1 MIYQN
6 YLLNNTHYL
15 PEINYTGNTIGEQN
29 ANLYVSNPAPQFG
42 AQYSSDLYTP
52 DYSSQNDPYAADDG
66 KISTAD
72 KVKSFL
78 KGVVSPVTSMFS
90 SPKNFA
96 IGALSMAA
104 GAALIVATGGA
115 AAPLFVAA
123 GLVGGT
129 IQFAKSA
136 YGAAVATTDDEA
148 RAAWQGMGSG
158 AGAVA
163 GSVAGSKAALN
174 AAGVNTAK
182 TGIFGSVIECFKAI
196 PSCLSKSFNSFS
208 SGAALVNLKSALG
221 IKLQATDNNAKVNS
235 NPDTLDVKN
244 VNTDKPVDT
253 PDTPDVNIQNKGAT
267 SLGSDDISS
276 SAANTVNADS
286 VKLEQSQNVQTSDI
300 AQLNQTGTTNPIQN
314 AEIGS
319 KQCYV
324 KVNGQNIPTHVQQNA
339 NGIYTLVDDSG
350 NTYAVMTTHSKGGG
364 SMVFDKIDGY
374 TDSSDGFN
382 IIKSTLDIESLNS
395 STPKGSTGAGTQM
408 IREAVRMSNEM
419 GYDGRVT
426 LQAEIINKSVGTP
439 VPFYSKLGFKATS
452 AETQA
457 LIEQAMA
464 IYEQTGVY
472 NGPTGA
478 SMYLPMDVVKNILGQ
493 A

>member
-15 PEINYTGNTIGEQN
+15 PEINYTGNTIGGQN

-148 RAAWQGMGSG
+148 RAAWQGMGTG

-163 GSVAGSKAALN
+163 GSVAGSKTALN

-182 TGIFGSVIECFKAI
+182 TGIFTSVVECFKAI

-221 IKLQATDNNAKVNS
+221 IKSQATANNSKTNS
-235 NPDTLDVKN
+235 APDTPDVGAQSTKN
-244 VNTDKPVDT
+244 SV
-253 PDTPDVNIQNKGAT
+253 DTPDVNIQNKGAT
-267 SLGSDDISS
+267 SLGSDDISP
-276 SAANTVNADS
+276 SAANTANADS
-286 VKLEQSQNVQTSDI
+286 VELNPSNNAQTSDI
-300 AQLNQTGTTNPIQN
+300 APLSRTNGANPVSN
-314 AEIGS
+314 VEPAS

-374 TDSSDGFN
+374 TDSSNGFN

-395 STPKGSTGAGTQM
+395 TTPKGSTGAGTQM

-472 NGPTGA
+472 NGPAGA
-478 SMYLPMDVVKNILGQ
+478 SMYLPMDVVKHILGQ

>member
-29 ANLYVSNPAPQFG
+29 ANLYVSSPAPQFG

-52 DYSSQNDPYAADDG
+52 DYGEQNDPYAADDG

-78 KGVVSPVTSMFS
+78 KGVASPVTSMFS

-115 AAPLFVAA
+115 AAPLFIAA

-148 RAAWQGMGSG
+148 RAAWQGMGTG

-163 GSVAGSKAALN
+163 GSVAGSKTALN

-182 TGIFGSVIECFKAI
+182 TGIFTSVVECFKAI

-221 IKLQATDNNAKVNS
+221 IKSQATANNSKTNS
-235 NPDTLDVKN
+235 APDTPDVGAQSTKN
-244 VNTDKPVDT
+244 SV
-253 PDTPDVNIQNKGAT
+253 DTPDVNIQNKGAT
-267 SLGSDDISS
+267 SLGSDDISP
-276 SAANTVNADS
+276 SAANTANADGVELNPS
-286 VKLEQSQNVQTSDI
+286 NNAQTSDI
-300 AQLNQTGTTNPIQN
+300 AQLSRTNGANPVSN
-314 AEIGS
+314 VEPAS

-395 STPKGSTGAGTQM
+395 TTPKGSTGAGTQM

-472 NGPTGA
+472 NGPAGA

>member
-15 PEINYTGNTIGEQN
+15 PEINYTGNTIGGQN

-52 DYSSQNDPYAADDG
+52 DYGEQKDPYAADDG

-148 RAAWQGMGSG
+148 RAAWQGMGTG

-163 GSVAGSKAALN
+163 GSVAGSKTALN
-174 AAGVNTAK
+174 TAGVNTAK
-182 TGIFGSVIECFKAI
+182 TGIFTSVVECFKAI

-221 IKLQATDNNAKVNS
+221 IKSQATANNSKTNS
-235 NPDTLDVKN
+235 A
-244 VNTDKPVDT
+244 

-267 SLGSDDISS
+267 SLGSDDISP
-276 SAANTVNADS
+276 SAANTANADS
-286 VKLEQSQNVQTSDI
+286 VELNPSNNAQTSDI
-300 AQLNQTGTTNPIQN
+300 AQLSRTNGANPVSN
-314 AEIGS
+314 VEPAS

-324 KVNGQNIPTHVQQNA
+324 KVNGQNIQTHVQQNA
-339 NGIYTLVDDSG
+339 NGIYTLVDDRG
-350 NTYAVMTTHSKGGG
+350 NTYAVMTTHSNGGG
-364 SMVFDKIDGY
+364 SMAFDKIDGY

-395 STPKGSTGAGTQM
+395 TTPKGSTGAGTQM

>member
-15 PEINYTGNTIGEQN
+15 PEINYTGNTIGGQN

-52 DYSSQNDPYAADDG
+52 DYGEQKDPYAADDG

-148 RAAWQGMGSG
+148 RAAWQGMGTG

-163 GSVAGSKAALN
+163 GSVAGSKTALN

-182 TGIFGSVIECFKAI
+182 TGIFTSVVECFKAI
-196 PSCLSKSFNSFS
+196 PSCFSKSFNSFS

-221 IKLQATDNNAKVNS
+221 IKSQATANNSKTNS
-235 NPDTLDVKN
+235 APDTPDVGAQSTKN
-244 VNTDKPVDT
+244 SV
-253 PDTPDVNIQNKGAT
+253 DTPDVNIQNKGAT
-267 SLGSDDISS
+267 SFGSDDISP
-276 SAANTVNADS
+276 SAANTANADS
-286 VKLEQSQNVQTSDI
+286 VELNPSNNAQTSDI
-300 AQLNQTGTTNPIQN
+300 APLSRTNGANPVSN
-314 AEIGS
+314 VEPAS

-395 STPKGSTGAGTQM
+395 TTPKGSTGAGTQM

-472 NGPTGA
+472 NGPAGA
-478 SMYLPMDVVKNILGQ
+478 SMYLPMDVVKHILGQ

>member
-148 RAAWQGMGSG
+148 RAAWQGMGTG

-163 GSVAGSKAALN
+163 GSVAGSKTALN

-182 TGIFGSVIECFKAI
+182 TGIFTSVVECFKAI

-221 IKLQATDNNAKVNS
+221 IKSQATANNSKTNS
-235 NPDTLDVKN
+235 APDTPDVGAQSTKN
-244 VNTDKPVDT
+244 SV
-253 PDTPDVNIQNKGAT
+253 DTPDVNIQNKGAT
-267 SLGSDDISS
+267 SLGSDDISP
-276 SAANTVNADS
+276 SAANTANADS
-286 VKLEQSQNVQTSDI
+286 VELNPSNNAQTSDI
-300 AQLNQTGTTNPIQN
+300 AQLSRTNGANPVSN
-314 AEIGS
+314 VEPAS

-395 STPKGSTGAGTQM
+395 TTPKGSTGAGTQM

-472 NGPTGA
+472 NGPAGA
-478 SMYLPMDVVKNILGQ
+478 SMYLPMDVVKHILGQ

>member
-15 PEINYTGNTIGEQN
+15 PKINYTGNTIGEQN

-42 AQYSSDLYTP
+42 VQYSSDLYTP

-148 RAAWQGMGSG
+148 RAAWQGMGTG

-163 GSVAGSKAALN
+163 GSVAGSKTALN

-182 TGIFGSVIECFKAI
+182 TGIFASVVECFKAI

-221 IKLQATDNNAKVNS
+221 IKSQATANNSKTNS
-235 NPDTLDVKN
+235 APDTPDVGAQSTKN
-244 VNTDKPVDT
+244 SV
-253 PDTPDVNIQNKGAT
+253 DTPDVNIQNKGAT
-267 SLGSDDISS
+267 SLGSDDISP
-276 SAANTVNADS
+276 SAANTANADS
-286 VKLEQSQNVQTSDI
+286 VELNPSNNAQTSDI
-300 AQLNQTGTTNPIQN
+300 APLSRTNGANPVSN
-314 AEIGS
+314 VEPAS

-374 TDSSDGFN
+374 TDSSNGFN

-395 STPKGSTGAGTQM
+395 TTPKGSTGAGTQM

-426 LQAEIINKSVGTP
+426 LHAEIINKSVGTP

-472 NGPTGA
+472 NGPAGA

>member
-42 AQYSSDLYTP
+42 VQYSADLYTP
-52 DYSSQNDPYAADDG
+52 DYGEQKDPYAADDG

-148 RAAWQGMGSG
+148 RAAWQGMGTG

-163 GSVAGSKAALN
+163 GSVAGSKTALN
-174 AAGVNTAK
+174 TAGVNTAK
-182 TGIFGSVIECFKAI
+182 TGIFASVVECFKAI

-221 IKLQATDNNAKVNS
+221 IKSQATANNSKTNS
-235 NPDTLDVKN
+235 APDTPDVGAQSTKN
-244 VNTDKPVDT
+244 SV
-253 PDTPDVNIQNKGAT
+253 DTPDVNIQNKGAT
-267 SLGSDDISS
+267 SFGSDDISP
-276 SAANTVNADS
+276 SAANTANADS
-286 VKLEQSQNVQTSDI
+286 VELNPSNNAQTSDI
-300 AQLNQTGTTNPIQN
+300 APLSRTNGANPASN
-314 AEIGS
+314 VEPAS

-364 SMVFDKIDGY
+364 SMVFDEIDGY
-374 TDSSDGFN
+374 TDSSNGFN

-395 STPKGSTGAGTQM
+395 TTPKGSTGAGTQM

-426 LQAEIINKSVGTP
+426 LHAEIINKSVGTP
-439 VPFYSKLGFKATS
+439 IPFYYKLGFRATS
-452 AETQA
+452 AEIQA

-472 NGPTGA
+472 KGPTGA
-478 SMYLPMDVVKNILGQ
+478 SMYLPMDVVKHILGQ

>member
-15 PEINYTGNTIGEQN
+15 PEINYTGNTIGGQN

-42 AQYSSDLYTP
+42 VQYSADLYTP

-148 RAAWQGMGSG
+148 RAAWQGMGTG

-163 GSVAGSKAALN
+163 GSVAGSKTALN

-182 TGIFGSVIECFKAI
+182 TGIFTSVVECFKAI

-221 IKLQATDNNAKVNS
+221 IKSQATANNSKTNS
-235 NPDTLDVKN
+235 APDTPDVGAQSTKN
-244 VNTDKPVDT
+244 SV
-253 PDTPDVNIQNKGAT
+253 DTPDVNIQNKGAT
-267 SLGSDDISS
+267 SLGSDDISP
-276 SAANTVNADS
+276 SAANTANADS
-286 VKLEQSQNVQTSDI
+286 VELNPSNNAQTSDI
-300 AQLNQTGTTNPIQN
+300 APLSRTNGANPVSN
-314 AEIGS
+314 VEPAS

-324 KVNGQNIPTHVQQNA
+324 KVNGKNIQTHVQQNA

-395 STPKGSTGAGTQM
+395 TTPKGSTGAGTQM

-472 NGPTGA
+472 NGPAGA

>member
-1 MIYQN
+1 MGIKSQATA
-6 YLLNNTHYL
+6 NNSKT
-15 PEINYTGNTIGEQN
+15 N
-29 ANLYVSNPAPQFG
+29 SAPDTPDVG
-42 AQYSSDLYTP
+42 AQ
-52 DYSSQNDPYAADDG
+52 
-66 KISTAD
+66 ST
-72 KVKSFL
+72 
-78 KGVVSPVTSMFS
+78 
-90 SPKNFA
+90 KN
-96 IGALSMAA
+96 
-104 GAALIVATGGA
+104 
-115 AAPLFVAA
+115 
-123 GLVGGT
+123 
-129 IQFAKSA
+129 
-136 YGAAVATTDDEA
+136 
-148 RAAWQGMGSG
+148 
-158 AGAVA
+158 
-163 GSVAGSKAALN
+163 SV
-174 AAGVNTAK
+174 
-182 TGIFGSVIECFKAI
+182 
-196 PSCLSKSFNSFS
+196 
-208 SGAALVNLKSALG
+208 
-221 IKLQATDNNAKVNS
+221 
-235 NPDTLDVKN
+235 
-244 VNTDKPVDT
+244 
-253 PDTPDVNIQNKGAT
+253 DTPDVNIQNKGAT
-267 SLGSDDISS
+267 SLGSDDISP
-276 SAANTVNADS
+276 SAANTANADGVELNPS
-286 VKLEQSQNVQTSDI
+286 NNAQTSDI
-300 AQLNQTGTTNPIQN
+300 AQLSRTNGANPVSN
-314 AEIGS
+314 VEPAS

>member
-15 PEINYTGNTIGEQN
+15 PEINYTGNTIGGQN

-78 KGVVSPVTSMFS
+78 KGVVSPVASMFS

-96 IGALSMAA
+96 TGALSMAA

-115 AAPLFVAA
+115 AAPLFIAA

-148 RAAWQGMGSG
+148 RAAWQGMGTG

-163 GSVAGSKAALN
+163 GSVAGSKTALN

-182 TGIFGSVIECFKAI
+182 TGIFTSVVECFKAI

-221 IKLQATDNNAKVNS
+221 IKSQATANNSKTNS
-235 NPDTLDVKN
+235 APDTPDVGAQSTKN
-244 VNTDKPVDT
+244 SV
-253 PDTPDVNIQNKGAT
+253 DTPDVNIQNKGAT
-267 SLGSDDISS
+267 SLGSDDISP
-276 SAANTVNADS
+276 SAANTANADS
-286 VKLEQSQNVQTSDI
+286 VELNPSNNAQTSDI
-300 AQLNQTGTTNPIQN
+300 APLSRTNGANPVSN
-314 AEIGS
+314 VEPAS

-374 TDSSDGFN
+374 TDSSNGFN

-395 STPKGSTGAGTQM
+395 TTPKGSTGAGTQM

>member
-15 PEINYTGNTIGEQN
+15 PEINYTSNTIGEQN

-52 DYSSQNDPYAADDG
+52 DYGEQNDPYAADDG

-148 RAAWQGMGSG
+148 RAAWQGMGTG

-163 GSVAGSKAALN
+163 GSVAGSKTALN

-182 TGIFGSVIECFKAI
+182 TGIFTSVVECFKAI

-221 IKLQATDNNAKVNS
+221 IKSQATANNSKTNS
-235 NPDTLDVKN
+235 A
-244 VNTDKPVDT
+244 

-267 SLGSDDISS
+267 SLGSDDISP
-276 SAANTVNADS
+276 SAANTANADS
-286 VKLEQSQNVQTSDI
+286 VELNPSNNAQTSDI
-300 AQLNQTGTTNPIQN
+300 AQLSRTNGANPVSN
-314 AEIGS
+314 VEPAS

-324 KVNGQNIPTHVQQNA
+324 KVNGQNIQTHVQQNA
-339 NGIYTLVDDSG
+339 NGIYTLVDDRG

-364 SMVFDKIDGY
+364 SMAFDKIDGY
-374 TDSSDGFN
+374 TDSSNGFN

-395 STPKGSTGAGTQM
+395 TTPKGSTGAGTQM

>member
-15 PEINYTGNTIGEQN
+15 PEINYTGNTIGGQN

-52 DYSSQNDPYAADDG
+52 DYGEQKDPYAADDG

-148 RAAWQGMGSG
+148 RAAWQGMGTG

-163 GSVAGSKAALN
+163 GSVAGSKTALN

-182 TGIFGSVIECFKAI
+182 TGIFASVVECFKAI

-221 IKLQATDNNAKVNS
+221 IKSQATANNSKTNS
-235 NPDTLDVKN
+235 APDTPDVGAQSTKN
-244 VNTDKPVDT
+244 SV
-253 PDTPDVNIQNKGAT
+253 DTPDVNIQNKGAT
-267 SLGSDDISS
+267 SLGSDDISP
-276 SAANTVNADS
+276 SAANTANADS
-286 VKLEQSQNVQTSDI
+286 VELNPSNNAQTSDI
-300 AQLNQTGTTNPIQN
+300 APLSRTNGANPVSN
-314 AEIGS
+314 VEPAS

-395 STPKGSTGAGTQM
+395 TTPKGSTGAGTQM

-472 NGPTGA
+472 KGPTGA
-478 SMYLPMDVVKNILGQ
+478 SMYLPMDVVKHILGQ

>member
-15 PEINYTGNTIGEQN
+15 PEINYTGNTIGGQN
-29 ANLYVSNPAPQFG
+29 ANLYVSNPALQFG
-42 AQYSSDLYTP
+42 AQYSSDLYMP
-52 DYSSQNDPYAADDG
+52 DYGEQNDPYAADDG

-148 RAAWQGMGSG
+148 RAAWQGMGTG

-163 GSVAGSKAALN
+163 GSVAGSKTALN
-174 AAGVNTAK
+174 AAGVNAAK
-182 TGIFGSVIECFKAI
+182 TGIFASVVECFKAI

-221 IKLQATDNNAKVNS
+221 IKSQATANNSKTNS
-235 NPDTLDVKN
+235 APDTH
-244 VNTDKPVDT
+244 
-253 PDTPDVNIQNKGAT
+253 DVNIQNKGAT
-267 SLGSDDISS
+267 SLGSDDISP
-276 SAANTVNADS
+276 SAANTANADS
-286 VKLEQSQNVQTSDI
+286 VELNPSNNAQTSDI
-300 AQLNQTGTTNPIQN
+300 APLSRTNGANPVSN
-314 AEIGS
+314 VEPAS
-319 KQCYV
+319 KQCCV
-324 KVNGQNIPTHVQQNA
+324 KVNGQNIQTHVQQNA

-364 SMVFDKIDGY
+364 SMVFDEIDGY

-395 STPKGSTGAGTQM
+395 TTPKGSTGAGTQM

>member
-15 PEINYTGNTIGEQN
+15 PEINYTGNTIGGQN

-148 RAAWQGMGSG
+148 RAAWQGMGTG

-163 GSVAGSKAALN
+163 GSVAGSKTALN
-174 AAGVNTAK
+174 TAGVNTAK
-182 TGIFGSVIECFKAI
+182 TGIFASVVECFKTI

-221 IKLQATDNNAKVNS
+221 IKSQATANNSKTNS
-235 NPDTLDVKN
+235 A
-244 VNTDKPVDT
+244 

-267 SLGSDDISS
+267 SLGSDDISP
-276 SAANTVNADS
+276 SAANTANADS
-286 VKLEQSQNVQTSDI
+286 VELNPSNNAQTSDI
-300 AQLNQTGTTNPIQN
+300 AQLSRTNGANPVSN
-314 AEIGS
+314 VEPAS

-324 KVNGQNIPTHVQQNA
+324 KVNGQNIQTHVQQNA
-339 NGIYTLVDDSG
+339 NGIYTLVDDRG
-350 NTYAVMTTHSKGGG
+350 NTYAVMTTHSNGGG
-364 SMVFDKIDGY
+364 SMAFDKIDGY

-382 IIKSTLDIESLNS
+382 IIKGTLDIESLNS
-395 STPKGSTGAGTQM
+395 TTPKGSTGAGTQM

-426 LQAEIINKSVGTP
+426 LQAEIINKNVGTP

>member
-15 PEINYTGNTIGEQN
+15 PEINYTGNTIGGQN

-52 DYSSQNDPYAADDG
+52 DYGEQNDPYAADDG

-96 IGALSMAA
+96 TGALSMAA

-148 RAAWQGMGSG
+148 RAAWQGMGTG

-163 GSVAGSKAALN
+163 GSVAGSKTALN

-182 TGIFGSVIECFKAI
+182 TGIFTSVVECFKAI

-221 IKLQATDNNAKVNS
+221 IKSQATANNSKTNS
-235 NPDTLDVKN
+235 APDTPDVGAQSTKN
-244 VNTDKPVDT
+244 SV
-253 PDTPDVNIQNKGAT
+253 DTPDVNIQNKGAT
-267 SLGSDDISS
+267 SLGSDDISP
-276 SAANTVNADS
+276 SAANTANADS
-286 VKLEQSQNVQTSDI
+286 VELNPSNNAQTSDI
-300 AQLNQTGTTNPIQN
+300 APLSRTNGANPVSN
-314 AEIGS
+314 VEPAS

-395 STPKGSTGAGTQM
+395 TTPKGSTGAGTQM

-426 LQAEIINKSVGTP
+426 LHAEIINKSVGTP

-472 NGPTGA
+472 KGPTGA
-478 SMYLPMDVVKNILGQ
+478 SMYLPMDVVKHILGQ

>member
-15 PEINYTGNTIGEQN
+15 PEINYTGNTIGGQN

-148 RAAWQGMGSG
+148 RAAWQGMGTG

-163 GSVAGSKAALN
+163 GSVAGSKTALN

-182 TGIFGSVIECFKAI
+182 TGIFTSVVECFKAI

-221 IKLQATDNNAKVNS
+221 IKPQAADNNAKVNS
-235 NPDTLDVKN
+235 
-244 VNTDKPVDT
+244 T
-253 PDTPDVNIQNKGAT
+253 PDTPTKDTVSTETPIDTPDVIVQGKT
-267 SLGSDDISS
+267 
-276 SAANTVNADS
+276 
-286 VKLEQSQNVQTSDI
+286 EPSQKVQTSDI
-300 AQLNQTGTTNPIQN
+300 APLNQTDTANPVSN
-314 AEIGS
+314 VELAN
-319 KQCYV
+319 KQCSV

-395 STPKGSTGAGTQM
+395 TTPKGSTGAGTQM

-472 NGPTGA
+472 KGPTGA

>member
-15 PEINYTGNTIGEQN
+15 PEINYTGNTIGGQN

-42 AQYSSDLYTP
+42 VQYSADLYTP

-148 RAAWQGMGSG
+148 RAAWQGMGTG

-163 GSVAGSKAALN
+163 GSVAGSKTALN

-182 TGIFGSVIECFKAI
+182 TGIFTSVVECFKAI

-221 IKLQATDNNAKVNS
+221 IKSQATANNSKTNS
-235 NPDTLDVKN
+235 APDTPDVGAQSTKN
-244 VNTDKPVDT
+244 SV
-253 PDTPDVNIQNKGAT
+253 DTPDVNIQNKGAT
-267 SLGSDDISS
+267 SLGSDDISP
-276 SAANTVNADS
+276 SAANTANADS
-286 VKLEQSQNVQTSDI
+286 VELNPSNNAQTSDI
-300 AQLNQTGTTNPIQN
+300 APLSRTNGANPVSN
-314 AEIGS
+314 VEPAS

-324 KVNGQNIPTHVQQNA
+324 KVNGKNIQTHVQQNA

-350 NTYAVMTTHSKGGG
+350 NTYAVMTTHSNGGG
-364 SMVFDKIDGY
+364 SMAFDKIDGY

-395 STPKGSTGAGTQM
+395 TTPKGSTGAGTQM

-472 NGPTGA
+472 NGPAGA

>member
-15 PEINYTGNTIGEQN
+15 PEINYTGNTIGGQN

-52 DYSSQNDPYAADDG
+52 DYGEQKDPYAADDG

-148 RAAWQGMGSG
+148 RAAWQGMGTG

-163 GSVAGSKAALN
+163 GSVAGSKTALN

-182 TGIFGSVIECFKAI
+182 TGIFASVVECFKAI

-221 IKLQATDNNAKVNS
+221 IKSQATANNSKTNS
-235 NPDTLDVKN
+235 APDTPDVGAQSTKN
-244 VNTDKPVDT
+244 SV
-253 PDTPDVNIQNKGAT
+253 DTPDVNIQNKGAT
-267 SLGSDDISS
+267 SLGSDDISP
-276 SAANTVNADS
+276 SAANTANADS
-286 VKLEQSQNVQTSDI
+286 VELNPSNNAQTSDI
-300 AQLNQTGTTNPIQN
+300 APLSRTNGANPVSN
-314 AEIGS
+314 VEPAS

-374 TDSSDGFN
+374 TDSSNGFN

-395 STPKGSTGAGTQM
+395 TTPKGSTGAGTQM

-426 LQAEIINKSVGTP
+426 LHAEIINKSVGTP

-472 NGPTGA
+472 NGPAGA

>member
-15 PEINYTGNTIGEQN
+15 PKINYTGNTIGEQN

-42 AQYSSDLYTP
+42 AQYSADLYTP

-148 RAAWQGMGSG
+148 RAAWQGMGTG

-163 GSVAGSKAALN
+163 GSVAGSKTALN

-182 TGIFGSVIECFKAI
+182 TGIFASVVECFKAI

-221 IKLQATDNNAKVNS
+221 IKSQATANNSKTNS
-235 NPDTLDVKN
+235 APDTPDVGAQSTKN
-244 VNTDKPVDT
+244 SV
-253 PDTPDVNIQNKGAT
+253 DTPDVNIQNKGAT
-267 SLGSDDISS
+267 SLGSDDISP
-276 SAANTVNADS
+276 SAANTANADS
-286 VKLEQSQNVQTSDI
+286 VELNPSNNAQTSDI
-300 AQLNQTGTTNPIQN
+300 APLSRTNGANPVSN
-314 AEIGS
+314 VEPAS

-324 KVNGQNIPTHVQQNA
+324 KVNGQNIQTHVQQNA

-374 TDSSDGFN
+374 TDSSNGFN

-426 LQAEIINKSVGTP
+426 LHAEIINKSVGTP

-472 NGPTGA
+472 NGPAGA

>member
-15 PEINYTGNTIGEQN
+15 PKINYTGNTIGEQN

-148 RAAWQGMGSG
+148 RAAWQGMGTG

-163 GSVAGSKAALN
+163 GSVAGSKTALN

-182 TGIFGSVIECFKAI
+182 TGIFTSVVECFKAI

-221 IKLQATDNNAKVNS
+221 IKSQATANNSKTNS
-235 NPDTLDVKN
+235 APDTPDVGAQSTKN
-244 VNTDKPVDT
+244 SV
-253 PDTPDVNIQNKGAT
+253 DTPDVNIQNKGAT
-267 SLGSDDISS
+267 SLGSDDISP
-276 SAANTVNADS
+276 SAANTANADGVELNPS
-286 VKLEQSQNVQTSDI
+286 NNAQTSDI
-300 AQLNQTGTTNPIQN
+300 AQLSRTNGANPVSN
-314 AEIGS
+314 VEPAS

-395 STPKGSTGAGTQM
+395 TTPKGSTGAGTQM

-426 LQAEIINKSVGTP
+426 LHAEIINKSVGTP

-472 NGPTGA
+472 NGPAGA

>member
-42 AQYSSDLYTP
+42 AQYSADLYTP

-148 RAAWQGMGSG
+148 RAAWQGMGTG

-163 GSVAGSKAALN
+163 GSVAGSKTALN

-182 TGIFGSVIECFKAI
+182 TGIFTSVVECFKAI

-221 IKLQATDNNAKVNS
+221 IKSQATANNSKTNS
-235 NPDTLDVKN
+235 APDTPDVGAQSTKN
-244 VNTDKPVDT
+244 SV
-253 PDTPDVNIQNKGAT
+253 DTPDVNIQNKGAT
-267 SLGSDDISS
+267 SLGSDDISP
-276 SAANTVNADS
+276 SAANTANADS
-286 VKLEQSQNVQTSDI
+286 VELNPSNNAQTSDI
-300 AQLNQTGTTNPIQN
+300 APLSRTNGANPVSN
-314 AEIGS
+314 VEPAS

-374 TDSSDGFN
+374 TDSSNGFN

-395 STPKGSTGAGTQM
+395 TTPKGSTGAGTQM

-472 NGPTGA
+472 NGPAGA
-478 SMYLPMDVVKNILGQ
+478 SMYLPMDVVKHILGQ

>member
-66 KISTAD
+66 KISAAD

-115 AAPLFVAA
+115 AAPLFIAA

-148 RAAWQGMGSG
+148 RAAWQGMGTG

-163 GSVAGSKAALN
+163 GSVAGSKTALN

-182 TGIFGSVIECFKAI
+182 TGIFASVVECFKAI

-221 IKLQATDNNAKVNS
+221 IKSQATANNSKTNS
-235 NPDTLDVKN
+235 APDTPDVGAQSTKN
-244 VNTDKPVDT
+244 SV
-253 PDTPDVNIQNKGAT
+253 DTPDVNIQNKGAT
-267 SLGSDDISS
+267 SLGSDDISP
-276 SAANTVNADS
+276 SAANTANADS
-286 VKLEQSQNVQTSDI
+286 VELNPSNNAQTSDI
-300 AQLNQTGTTNPIQN
+300 AQLSRTNGANPVSN
-314 AEIGS
+314 VEPAS

-395 STPKGSTGAGTQM
+395 TTPKGSTGAGTQM

>member
-6 YLLNNTHYL
+6 SLLNNTQYL

-52 DYSSQNDPYAADDG
+52 DYGEQKDPYAADDG

-148 RAAWQGMGSG
+148 RAAWQGMGTG

-163 GSVAGSKAALN
+163 GSVAGSKTALN
-174 AAGVNTAK
+174 TAGVNTAK
-182 TGIFGSVIECFKAI
+182 TGIFTSVVECFKAI

-221 IKLQATDNNAKVNS
+221 IKSQATANNSKTNS
-235 NPDTLDVKN
+235 A
-244 VNTDKPVDT
+244 

-267 SLGSDDISS
+267 SLGSDDISP
-276 SAANTVNADS
+276 SAANTANADS
-286 VKLEQSQNVQTSDI
+286 VELNPSNNAQTSDI
-300 AQLNQTGTTNPIQN
+300 AQLSRTNGANPVSN
-314 AEIGS
+314 VEPAS

-324 KVNGQNIPTHVQQNA
+324 KVNGQNIQTHVQQNA
-339 NGIYTLVDDSG
+339 NGIYTLVDDRG
-350 NTYAVMTTHSKGGG
+350 NTYAVMTTHSNGGG
-364 SMVFDKIDGY
+364 SMAFDKIDGY

-395 STPKGSTGAGTQM
+395 TTPKGSTGAGTQM

-426 LQAEIINKSVGTP
+426 LHAEIINKSVGTP

-472 NGPTGA
+472 NGPEGA
-478 SMYLPMDVVKNILGQ
+478 SMYLPMDVVKHILGQ

>member
-6 YLLNNTHYL
+6 YLLNNTQYL
-15 PEINYTGNTIGEQN
+15 PEINYTGNTIRGQN

-42 AQYSSDLYTP
+42 VQYSADLYTP
-52 DYSSQNDPYAADDG
+52 DYGEQKDPYAADDG

-115 AAPLFVAA
+115 AAPLFIAA

-148 RAAWQGMGSG
+148 RAAWQGMGTG

-163 GSVAGSKAALN
+163 GSVAGSKTALN

-182 TGIFGSVIECFKAI
+182 TGIFASVVECFKAI

-221 IKLQATDNNAKVNS
+221 IKSQATANNSKTNS
-235 NPDTLDVKN
+235 APDTPDVGAQSTKN
-244 VNTDKPVDT
+244 SV
-253 PDTPDVNIQNKGAT
+253 DTPDVNIQNKGAT
-267 SLGSDDISS
+267 SLGSDDISP
-276 SAANTVNADS
+276 SAANTANADS
-286 VKLEQSQNVQTSDI
+286 VELNPSNNAQTSDI
-300 AQLNQTGTTNPIQN
+300 AQLSRTNGANPVSN
-314 AEIGS
+314 VEPAS

-339 NGIYTLVDDSG
+339 NGVYTLVDDSG

-374 TDSSDGFN
+374 TDTSDGFN

-395 STPKGSTGAGTQM
+395 TTPKGGTGAGTQM

-457 LIEQAMA
+457 LIEQAMT

-478 SMYLPMDVVKNILGQ
+478 SMYLPMDVVKHILGQ

>member
-52 DYSSQNDPYAADDG
+52 DYSSQKDPYAADDG

-96 IGALSMAA
+96 TGALSMAA

-115 AAPLFVAA
+115 AAPLFIAA

-148 RAAWQGMGSG
+148 RAAWQGMGTG

-163 GSVAGSKAALN
+163 GSVAGSKTALN

-182 TGIFGSVIECFKAI
+182 TGIFTSVVECFKAI

-221 IKLQATDNNAKVNS
+221 IKSQATANNSKTNS
-235 NPDTLDVKN
+235 APDTPDVGAQSTKN
-244 VNTDKPVDT
+244 SV
-253 PDTPDVNIQNKGAT
+253 DTPDVNIQNKGAT
-267 SLGSDDISS
+267 SLGSDDISP
-276 SAANTVNADS
+276 SAANTANADS
-286 VKLEQSQNVQTSDI
+286 VELNPSNNAQTSDI
-300 AQLNQTGTTNPIQN
+300 APLSRTNGANPVSN
-314 AEIGS
+314 VEPAS

-324 KVNGQNIPTHVQQNA
+324 KVNGQNIQTHVQQNA

-350 NTYAVMTTHSKGGG
+350 NTYAVMTTHSNGGG

-395 STPKGSTGAGTQM
+395 TTPKGSTGAGTQM

-472 NGPTGA
+472 NGPAGA

>member
-15 PEINYTGNTIGEQN
+15 PEINYTGNTIGGQN

-52 DYSSQNDPYAADDG
+52 DYSSQNDPYVADDG

-148 RAAWQGMGSG
+148 RAAWQGMGTG

-163 GSVAGSKAALN
+163 GSVAGSKTALN

-182 TGIFGSVIECFKAI
+182 TGIFASVVECFKAI

-221 IKLQATDNNAKVNS
+221 IKSQATANNSKTNS
-235 NPDTLDVKN
+235 APDTPDVGAQSTKN
-244 VNTDKPVDT
+244 SV
-253 PDTPDVNIQNKGAT
+253 DTPDVNIQNKGAT
-267 SLGSDDISS
+267 SLGSDDISP
-276 SAANTVNADS
+276 SAANTANADS
-286 VKLEQSQNVQTSDI
+286 VELNPSNNAQTSDI
-300 AQLNQTGTTNPIQN
+300 AQLSRTNGANPVSN
-314 AEIGS
+314 VEPAS

-478 SMYLPMDVVKNILGQ
+478 SMYLPMDVVKHILGQ

>member
-15 PEINYTGNTIGEQN
+15 PEINYTGNTIGGQN

-148 RAAWQGMGSG
+148 RAAWQGMGTG

-163 GSVAGSKAALN
+163 GSVAGSKTALN

-182 TGIFGSVIECFKAI
+182 TGIFASVVECFKAI

-221 IKLQATDNNAKVNS
+221 IKSQATANNSKTNS
-235 NPDTLDVKN
+235 APDTPDVGAQSTKN
-244 VNTDKPVDT
+244 SV
-253 PDTPDVNIQNKGAT
+253 DTPDVNIQNKGAT
-267 SLGSDDISS
+267 SLGSDDISP
-276 SAANTVNADS
+276 SAANTANADS
-286 VKLEQSQNVQTSDI
+286 VELNPSNNAQTSDI
-300 AQLNQTGTTNPIQN
+300 APLSRTNGANPVSN
-314 AEIGS
+314 VEPAS

-364 SMVFDKIDGY
+364 SMAFDKIDGY

-395 STPKGSTGAGTQM
+395 TTPKGSTGAGTQM

-472 NGPTGA
+472 NGPAGA

>member
-15 PEINYTGNTIGEQN
+15 PEINYTGNTIGGQN

-78 KGVVSPVTSMFS
+78 KGVVSTVTSMFS

-148 RAAWQGMGSG
+148 RAAWQGMGTG

-163 GSVAGSKAALN
+163 GSVAGSKTALN

-182 TGIFGSVIECFKAI
+182 TGIFASVVECFKAI

-221 IKLQATDNNAKVNS
+221 IKSQATANNSKTNS
-235 NPDTLDVKN
+235 APDTPDVGAQSTKN
-244 VNTDKPVDT
+244 SV
-253 PDTPDVNIQNKGAT
+253 DTPDVNIQNKGAT
-267 SLGSDDISS
+267 SFGSDDISP
-276 SAANTVNADS
+276 SAANTANADS
-286 VKLEQSQNVQTSDI
+286 VELNPSNNAQTSDI
-300 AQLNQTGTTNPIQN
+300 APLSRTNGANPASN
-314 AEIGS
+314 VEPAS

-364 SMVFDKIDGY
+364 SMVFDEIDGY
-374 TDSSDGFN
+374 TDSSNGFN

-395 STPKGSTGAGTQM
+395 TTPKGSTGAGTQM

-426 LQAEIINKSVGTP
+426 LHAEIINKSVGTP
-439 VPFYSKLGFKATS
+439 IPFYYKLGFRATS
-452 AETQA
+452 AEIQA

-472 NGPTGA
+472 KGPTGA
-478 SMYLPMDVVKNILGQ
+478 SMYLPMDVVKHILGQ

>member
-15 PEINYTGNTIGEQN
+15 PEINYTGNTIGGQN

-52 DYSSQNDPYAADDG
+52 DYGEQNDPYAADDG

-148 RAAWQGMGSG
+148 RAAWQGMGTG

-163 GSVAGSKAALN
+163 GSVAGSKTALN

-182 TGIFGSVIECFKAI
+182 TGIFTSVVECFKAI

-221 IKLQATDNNAKVNS
+221 IKSQATANNSKTNS
-235 NPDTLDVKN
+235 A
-244 VNTDKPVDT
+244 

-267 SLGSDDISS
+267 SLGSDDISP
-276 SAANTVNADS
+276 SAANTANADGVELNPS
-286 VKLEQSQNVQTSDI
+286 NNAQTSDI
-300 AQLNQTGTTNPIQN
+300 APLSRTNGANPVSN
-314 AEIGS
+314 VEPAS

-324 KVNGQNIPTHVQQNA
+324 NVNGQNIQTHVQQNA

-364 SMVFDKIDGY
+364 SMVFDEIDGY

-395 STPKGSTGAGTQM
+395 TTPKGSTGAGTQM

-439 VPFYSKLGFKATS
+439 VPFYYKLGFKATS
-452 AETQA
+452 AETQV

>member
-15 PEINYTGNTIGEQN
+15 PEINYTGNTIGGQN

-42 AQYSSDLYTP
+42 AQYSADLYTP

-148 RAAWQGMGSG
+148 RAAWQGMGTG

-163 GSVAGSKAALN
+163 GSVAGSKTALN

-182 TGIFGSVIECFKAI
+182 TGIFTSVVECFKAI

-221 IKLQATDNNAKVNS
+221 IKSQATANNSKTNS
-235 NPDTLDVKN
+235 A
-244 VNTDKPVDT
+244 

-267 SLGSDDISS
+267 SLGSDDISP
-276 SAANTVNADS
+276 SAANSANADS
-286 VKLEQSQNVQTSDI
+286 VELNPSNNAQTSDI
-300 AQLNQTGTTNPIQN
+300 APLSRTNGANPVSN
-314 AEIGS
+314 VEPAS

-350 NTYAVMTTHSKGGG
+350 NTYAVMTTHSKRGG
-364 SMVFDKIDGY
+364 SIVVAKFDG
-374 TDSSDGFN
+374 
-382 IIKSTLDIESLNS
+382 
-395 STPKGSTGAGTQM
+395 
-408 IREAVRMSNEM
+408 
-419 GYDGRVT
+419 
-426 LQAEIINKSVGTP
+426 
-439 VPFYSKLGFKATS
+439 
-452 AETQA
+452 
-457 LIEQAMA
+457 
-464 IYEQTGVY
+464 
-472 NGPTGA
+472 
-478 SMYLPMDVVKNILGQ
+478 
-493 A
+493 

>member
-148 RAAWQGMGSG
+148 RAAWQGMGTG

-163 GSVAGSKAALN
+163 GSVAGSKTALN
-174 AAGVNTAK
+174 AAGANTAK
-182 TGIFGSVIECFKAI
+182 TGIFTSVVECFKAI

-221 IKLQATDNNAKVNS
+221 IKSQATANNSKTNS
-235 NPDTLDVKN
+235 APDTPDVGAQSTKN
-244 VNTDKPVDT
+244 SV
-253 PDTPDVNIQNKGAT
+253 DTPDVNIQNKGAT
-267 SLGSDDISS
+267 SLGSDDISP
-276 SAANTVNADS
+276 SAANTANADS
-286 VKLEQSQNVQTSDI
+286 VELNPSNNAQTSDI
-300 AQLNQTGTTNPIQN
+300 APLSRTNGANPVSN
-314 AEIGS
+314 VEPAS

-374 TDSSDGFN
+374 TDSSNGFN

-395 STPKGSTGAGTQM
+395 TTPKGSTGAGTQM

-472 NGPTGA
+472 NGPAGA

>member
-52 DYSSQNDPYAADDG
+52 DYSLQNDPYAADDG

-96 IGALSMAA
+96 TGALSMAA

-148 RAAWQGMGSG
+148 RAAWQGMGTG

-163 GSVAGSKAALN
+163 GSVAGSKTALN

-182 TGIFGSVIECFKAI
+182 TGIFTSVVECFKAI

-221 IKLQATDNNAKVNS
+221 IKSQATANNSKTNS
-235 NPDTLDVKN
+235 APDTPDVGAQSTKN
-244 VNTDKPVDT
+244 SV
-253 PDTPDVNIQNKGAT
+253 DTPDVNIQNKGAT
-267 SLGSDDISS
+267 SLGSDDISP
-276 SAANTVNADS
+276 SAANTANADS
-286 VKLEQSQNVQTSDI
+286 VELNPSNNAQTSDI
-300 AQLNQTGTTNPIQN
+300 APLSRTNGANPVSN
-314 AEIGS
+314 VEPAS

-324 KVNGQNIPTHVQQNA
+324 KVNGQNIQTHVQQNA

-395 STPKGSTGAGTQM
+395 TTPKGSTGAGTQM

-472 NGPTGA
+472 NGPAGA

>member
-15 PEINYTGNTIGEQN
+15 PEINYTGNTIGGQN

-42 AQYSSDLYTP
+42 AQYSADLYTP

-148 RAAWQGMGSG
+148 RAAWQGMGTG

-163 GSVAGSKAALN
+163 GSVAGSKTALN

-182 TGIFGSVIECFKAI
+182 TGIFASVVECFKAI
-196 PSCLSKSFNSFS
+196 PSCFSKSFNSFS

-221 IKLQATDNNAKVNS
+221 IKSQATANNSKTNS
-235 NPDTLDVKN
+235 APDTPDVGAQSTKN
-244 VNTDKPVDT
+244 SV
-253 PDTPDVNIQNKGAT
+253 DTPDVNIQNKGAT
-267 SLGSDDISS
+267 SLGSDDISP
-276 SAANTVNADS
+276 SAANTANADS
-286 VKLEQSQNVQTSDI
+286 VELNPSNNAQTSDI
-300 AQLNQTGTTNPIQN
+300 APLSRTNGANPVSNIEP
-314 AEIGS
+314 AS

-339 NGIYTLVDDSG
+339 NGIYTLVNDSG

-395 STPKGSTGAGTQM
+395 TTPKGSTGAGTQM

-426 LQAEIINKSVGTP
+426 LHAEIINKSVGTP
-439 VPFYSKLGFKATS
+439 VPFYSKLGFRATS

>member
-15 PEINYTGNTIGEQN
+15 PEINYTGNTIGGQN

-148 RAAWQGMGSG
+148 RAAWQGMGTG

-163 GSVAGSKAALN
+163 GSVAGSKTALN
-174 AAGVNTAK
+174 TAGVNTAK
-182 TGIFGSVIECFKAI
+182 TGIFASVVECFKAI
-196 PSCLSKSFNSFS
+196 PSCFSKSFNSFS

-221 IKLQATDNNAKVNS
+221 IKLQATANNSKTNS
-235 NPDTLDVKN
+235 APDTPDVGAQSTKN
-244 VNTDKPVDT
+244 SV
-253 PDTPDVNIQNKGAT
+253 DTPDVNIQNKGAT
-267 SLGSDDISS
+267 SLGSDDISP
-276 SAANTVNADS
+276 SAANTANADS
-286 VKLEQSQNVQTSDI
+286 VELNPSNNAQTSDI
-300 AQLNQTGTTNPIQN
+300 APLSRTNGANPVSN
-314 AEIGS
+314 VEPAS

-395 STPKGSTGAGTQM
+395 TTPKGSTGAGTQM

-472 NGPTGA
+472 NGPAGA

>member
-15 PEINYTGNTIGEQN
+15 PEINYTGNTIGGQN

-52 DYSSQNDPYAADDG
+52 DYGEQKDPYAADDG

-148 RAAWQGMGSG
+148 RAAWQGMGTG

-163 GSVAGSKAALN
+163 GSVAGSKTALN
-174 AAGVNTAK
+174 TAGVNTAK
-182 TGIFGSVIECFKAI
+182 TGIFASVVECFKAI

-221 IKLQATDNNAKVNS
+221 IKSQATANNSKTNS
-235 NPDTLDVKN
+235 AT
-244 VNTDKPVDT
+244 DT
-253 PDTPDVNIQNKGAT
+253 PDVGAQSTKNSVDTPDVNIQNKGAT
-267 SLGSDDISS
+267 SLGSDDISP
-276 SAANTVNADS
+276 SAANTANADS
-286 VKLEQSQNVQTSDI
+286 VELNPSNNAQTSDI
-300 AQLNQTGTTNPIQN
+300 AQLSRTNGANPVSN
-314 AEIGS
+314 VEPAS

-339 NGIYTLVDDSG
+339 NGVYTLVDDSG

-374 TDSSDGFN
+374 TDTSDGFN

-395 STPKGSTGAGTQM
+395 TTPKGGTGAGTQM

-457 LIEQAMA
+457 LIEQAMT

-478 SMYLPMDVVKNILGQ
+478 SMYLPMDVVKHILGQ

>member
-15 PEINYTGNTIGEQN
+15 PEINYTGNTIGGQN

-148 RAAWQGMGSG
+148 RAAWQGMGTG

-163 GSVAGSKAALN
+163 GSVAGSKTALN

-182 TGIFGSVIECFKAI
+182 TGIFTSVVECFKAI

-221 IKLQATDNNAKVNS
+221 IKSQATANNSKTNS
-235 NPDTLDVKN
+235 APDTPDVGAQSTKN
-244 VNTDKPVDT
+244 SV
-253 PDTPDVNIQNKGAT
+253 DTPDVNIQNKGAT
-267 SLGSDDISS
+267 SLGSDDISP
-276 SAANTVNADS
+276 SAANTANADS
-286 VKLEQSQNVQTSDI
+286 VELNPSNNAQTSDI
-300 AQLNQTGTTNPIQN
+300 APLSRTNGANPVSN
-314 AEIGS
+314 VEPAS

-374 TDSSDGFN
+374 TDSSNGFN

-395 STPKGSTGAGTQM
+395 TTPKGSTGAGTQM

-472 NGPTGA
+472 NGPAGA

>member
-15 PEINYTGNTIGEQN
+15 PEINYTGNTIGGQN

-52 DYSSQNDPYAADDG
+52 DYGEQKDPYAADDG

-148 RAAWQGMGSG
+148 RAAWQGMGTG

-163 GSVAGSKAALN
+163 GSVAGSKTALN

-182 TGIFGSVIECFKAI
+182 TGIFASVVECFKAI

-221 IKLQATDNNAKVNS
+221 IKSQAIANNSKTNS
-235 NPDTLDVKN
+235 APDTPDMGTQSTKN
-244 VNTDKPVDT
+244 SV
-253 PDTPDVNIQNKGAT
+253 DTPDVNIQNKGAT
-267 SLGSDDISS
+267 SLGSDDISP
-276 SAANTVNADS
+276 SAANTANADS
-286 VKLEQSQNVQTSDI
+286 VELNPSNNAQTSDI
-300 AQLNQTGTTNPIQN
+300 APLSRTNGANPVSN
-314 AEIGS
+314 VEPAS

-395 STPKGSTGAGTQM
+395 TTPKGSTGAGTQM